1 MAEDKT
7 ETKRPTPIS
16 PARTLVNPGAIKASL
31 TAEQA
36 AKAGGRTRLGPG
48 EIGKRTA
55 APAGET
61 ANSSAKSSAKVAAQS
76 FGLSAESAA
85 AAFLIAKGF
94 RILARRWR
102 SPYGEID
109 IVARN
114 RSTLIFVE
122 VKARAAL
129 DDAAYALTPRQRR
142 RIADAASAWL
152 AARPDLSGLDA
163 RFDVV
168 LVAPRT
174 LPRHIPAAFD
184 IDG

>member
-1 MAEDKT
+1 MAENEPK
-7 ETKRPTPIS
+7 TKRPAPVNPS
-16 PARTLVNPGAIKASL
+16 RTLVKPGAIKASL
-31 TAEQA
+31 TPEQA
-36 AKAGGRTRLGPG
+36 LKTGGRTRLGPG
-48 EIGKRTA
+48 EIGKQEIGPRKATA
-55 APAGET
+55 SEAEPPPA
-61 ANSSAKSSAKVAAQS
+61 KLAAQS
-76 FGLSAESAA
+76 FGLSAESTA

-129 DDAAYALTPRQRR
+129 DDAAYAVTARQRR

-152 AARPDLSGLDA
+152 AARPDLAALDA

-168 LVAPRT
+168 LVAPRA

-184 IDG
+184 ING